1 MYGRLTA
8 FLLTDDGRRGNQC
21 QAYAQ
26 RYLQAALASVNDTGE
41 LASRIETVGAVPGAL
56 LPLLRT
62 QQGYEQG
69 INYTG
74 SLSFAGSWRP
84 YNETAESMGS
94 DPTGNEADAGRV
106 TFQGDA
112 VRVVSR
118 PSARCSLNSALQVPR
133 ALTGQLATS
142 AAQWAPDVL
151 VERSRA
157 ARARNETV
165 TLVAIGPLTNVA
177 LALARDP
184 AFAQGVELFY
194 QGGSACQSAAPAA
207 RSLTRLARRLLELQP
222 RVALERAQQRHVS
235 RLAQREG
242 GPLTPLQLQ

>member
-1 MYGRLTA
+1 
-8 FLLTDDGRRGNQC
+8 
-21 QAYAQ
+21 
-26 RYLQAALASVNDTGE
+26 
-41 LASRIETVGAVPGAL
+41 
-56 LPLLRT
+56 
-62 QQGYEQG
+62 
-69 INYTG
+69 
-74 SLSFAGSWRP
+74 
-84 YNETAESMGS
+84 
-94 DPTGNEADAGRV
+94 V

-112 VRVVSR
+112 VRVVSK

-177 LALARDP
+177 LALVRDP

-194 QGGSACQSAAPAA
+194 QGAVICPSTAQGACSHTSPGGFLSYNLE
-207 RSLTRLARRLLELQP
+207 SLLSVRN
-222 RVALERAQQRHVS
+222 S
-235 RLAQREG
+235 DM
-242 GPLTPLQLQ
+242 